1 MPQIETIVFDFD
13 GTLIDS
19 SKSILAGFAG
29 AFAAE
34 GITPA
39 RPLSP
44 EVIGPP
50 MKETLALL
58 AGTTA
63 PEVIERLATRFKQ
76 HYDTAGYRETTVFEG
91 IEEMLADLDRQRIP
105 LHIATNKRLYPTLKI
120 LDHLDWRKYFL
131 TIRALDA
138 WTPPAKNKT
147 EMIRRQLEEESIA
160 RPATIYVGDRE
171 EDYLAARG
179 NDLRFALAAWGYGTA
194 PAIEGT
200 VPLQTPGDLL
210 SLIRNTR

>member
-147 EMIRRQLEEESIA
+147 EMIRRQLDEESIA

-179 NDLRFALAAWGYGTA
+179 NDLRFALAAWGYGAT
-194 PAIEGT
+194 PAIEDAL
-200 VPLQTPGDLL
+200 PLQTPGDLL